1 MSKRLEQGK
10 KMKQAAPP
18 GMSERVFNTRTKILD
33 VARQRFAGLGFEK
46 STTADIARTTGVSE
60 GTVFQHFG
68 TKMGLLEA
76 VMDQYY
82 DTLISESAEIIETTS
97 DPLDRLTN
105 LLTHYALQLDDQ
117 WDLIRVFNQQ
127 GRYGRDAFVT
137 RFDDHNRA
145 YTALYLAQFRAMQA
159 KGAIRADIRPE
170 FSRDL
175 LLGGLEHYA
184 IGHFSRDRTYDTKAH
199 VALLIRV
206 FLEGS
211 QPN

>member
-1 MSKRLEQGK
+1 MSKRMAQRSNV
-10 KMKQAAPP
+10 KQAPPP

-33 VARQRFAGLGFEK
+33 VARRRFARLGFEK
-46 STTADIARTTGVSE
+46 STTADIARTTGLSE

-82 DTLISESAEIIETTS
+82 DTLISESGQIIETTS
-97 DPLDRLTN
+97 DPLDRLTS

-117 WDLIRVFNQQ
+117 WDLIRAFNQL
-127 GRYGRDAFVT
+127 GRYGRDAFVI

-145 YTALYLAQFRAMQA
+145 YTALYLTQFRAMQA
-159 KGAIRADIRPE
+159 EGVIRADIRPE

-175 LLGGLEHYA
+175 LLGGLEH
-184 IGHFSRDRTYDTKAH
+184 
-199 VALLIRV
+199 
-206 FLEGS
+206 
-211 QPN
+211 

>member
-1 MSKRLEQGK
+1 MAQGSN
-10 KMKQAAPP
+10 MKQAAPP

-33 VARQRFAGLGFEK
+33 VARRRFARLGFEK
-46 STTADIARTTGVSE
+46 STTADIARTTGLSE

-82 DTLISESAEIIETTS
+82 DTLISESGQIIETTS
-97 DPLDRLTN
+97 DPLDRLTS

-117 WDLIRVFNQQ
+117 WDLIRVFNQL
-127 GRYGRDAFVT
+127 GRYGRDAFVI

-145 YTALYLAQFRAMQA
+145 YTALYLTQFRAMQA
-159 KGAIRADIRPE
+159 EGVIRADIRPE

-184 IGHFSRDRTYDTKAH
+184 IGHFSRNRPHDTRAH

-206 FLEGS
+206 FLEGN